1 MLPGLK
7 KRALNFHDLLI
18 YVAIARRHVRLM
30 VLLLC
35 FSWLAGLV
43 YYVYARPVYFSR
55 SLIRMDLVEQP
66 INAEKQFKEPSRIT
80 RIILEMNSP
89 HIIQRT
95 AARLGVKA
103 DYRDITKHQLKKLVL
118 RPNSEKNIEVEVYP
132 YSYDWAKRWSE
143 AMIKEYDDYRFQR
156 RLAEL
161 KQRKETFDRN
171 REEMLKL
178 MDEELSHLFQTRADS
193 NTVEAKI
200 EFDKLR
206 MLHRDIVETGIR
218 LDEIGR
224 AKLQLMSEG
233 LDPIAKLSIIYA
245 VSERLQIGTAAGVA
259 PVNEGGQE
267 PQPGSVP
274 EIVTPSISS
283 EGMSWRN
290 FERQLD
296 TLKVE
301 REKLAEKYL
310 PGHSAMIALQRAIDD
325 LNLKVEGELRTAE
338 KRLDATHEILIARQK
353 VNQGKRPEYERAM
366 KNSKKANL
374 EEDLNSGAAEKWKR
388 RIERFDSD
396 MDLNLY
402 AFDLNRVDLS
412 FGGILHINDLPVSPN
427 RFTLII
433 YSTLL
438 GLFLAI
444 GIPFLIEFLDHTLS
458 NLEQVESSF
467 QMRGLGIIPKI
478 DGPPNA
484 VGLMDHDAG
493 KEKSLLEN
501 FRVIRTNVLSMG
513 ALSKAPHVI
522 MVTSAMPKEGKTVV
536 SSNLALS
543 FAQTGARTLI
553 LDTDLRRGRLHRL
566 FGYRKQPGLSGVLL
580 GTNSLADALRPTPH
594 QNLTLLSAGQ
604 HLEAGTELLG
614 SQQFHDIMAD
624 LRQRFDRI
632 IIDTP
637 PVLGLSET
645 SVLQSQ
651 VDGVLFVIWSG
662 HTPVNGVKAAIEML
676 QANGANFYG
685 FVLNRLDLS
694 ATANYYQYYY
704 YSHDYYYHY
713 SPRALENA

>member
-484 VGLMDHDAG
+484 VGLMDHDAE

-580 GTNSLADALRPTPH
+580 GTHSLADALRPTPH

-662 HTPVNGVKAAIEML
+662 HTPVKGVKAAIEML